1 MAFSRNA
8 PAGLTS
14 PVFQR
19 IVLNSTATALNST
32 AGAGSAFWLSVE
44 TQNARVRFDGTSP
57 TANTGT
63 LLLTA
68 NSPYY
73 FEGVFNAAS
82 KMKFVAVT
90 GSPVLQVNSFKRV
103 GDQ

>member
-1 MAFSRNA
+1 MTSRNI
-8 PAGLTS
+8 PAGLTT

-19 IVLNSTATALNST
+19 LVLNSTATALNST
-32 AGAGSAFWLSVE
+32 AGAGSAFWVSVE
-44 TQNARVRFDGTSP
+44 TANARVRFDGTNP

-63 LLLTA
+63 LLLTG

-73 FEGVFNAAS
+73 FEGVFNALA
-82 KMKFVAVT
+82 KMKFCAAT
-90 GSPVLQVNSFKRV
+90 GAPILQVSSFKRV

>member
-14 PVFQR
+14 PTFQKLT
-19 IVLNSTATALNST
+19 LNSTATLLNTTSRV
-32 AGAGSAFWLSVE
+32 GSAFWISVE
-44 TQNARVRFDGTSP
+44 TANARVRFDGTSP
-57 TANTGT
+57 TATTGV
-63 LLLTA
+63 LLLTS
-68 NSPYY
+68 NSPYF
-73 FEGVFNAAS
+73 FEGVADAAT

-90 GSPVLQVNSFKRV
+90 GSPVLNVNSFKRV

>member
-14 PVFQR
+14 PTFQR
-19 IVLNSTATALNST
+19 LTLNSTATFLNST
-32 AGAGSAFWLSVE
+32 TGAGSAFWISVE
-44 TQNARVRFDGTSP
+44 TQSARVRFDGTSP

-73 FEGVFNAAS
+73 FEGVHLAAS

-90 GSPVLQVNSFKRV
+90 GSPVLNVSSFKRV